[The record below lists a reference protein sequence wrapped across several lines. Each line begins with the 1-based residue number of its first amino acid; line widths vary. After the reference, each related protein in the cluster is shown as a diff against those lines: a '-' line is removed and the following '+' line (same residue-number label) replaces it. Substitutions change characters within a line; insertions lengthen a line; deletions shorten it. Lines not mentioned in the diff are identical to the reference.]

1 MRNIAVLQKGCSYGA
16 GSGCS
21 VGRGVI
27 LPVADKEN
35 IIIAKSGDFAEQ
47 SGVPALAEF
56 PIALVAG
63 VFALL
68 LCYTQHTATA

>member
-1 MRNIAVLQKGCSYGA
+1 VRNIAVLQKGCSYGA

-47 SGVPALAEF
+47 TSAKKMRCPSGAD
-56 PIALVAG
+56 
-63 VFALL
+63 
-68 LCYTQHTATA
+68 